1 MNCEHLLSSPE
12 KEHQTDL
19 FLKSE
24 PSFLVERG
32 TIIYVV
38 IGSVCFC
45 FVVLCCYKRTG
56 SSSYALYM
64 YCDRN
69 NNNNNRSVEKSKGN
83 VGRTLRL

>member
-12 KEHQTDL
+12 KEHQTNL

-45 FVVLCCYKRTG
+45 FVSLCYVVI
-56 SSSYALYM
+56 SEQALPHM
-64 YCDRN
+64 PFICIVIGIIIITIVPLR
-69 NNNNNRSVEKSKGN
+69 RVKGMWE
-83 VGRTLRL
+83 GH